1 MGDAEA
7 RVAELERQLA
17 EEVGRLQRLLELAAE
32 LNGTPN
38 LDDLLALIVEAG
50 KELLDAGMASL
61 LLVDEET
68 DELVFRVSQDV
79 AEVRMPATEGIAG
92 WVVQHRE
99 AAIVEDPANDERFSK
114 RVGEEAGTETR
125 NLVAAP
131 LLSKGGCVGVLEVM
145 NKAGGRPFDEH
156 DGATAKAL
164 AALAAVAVE
173 NAALYERLTAQ
184 LVEARLGGGNA
195 G

>member
-1 MGDAEA
+1 
-7 RVAELERQLA
+7 
-17 EEVGRLQRLLELAAE
+17 
-32 LNGTPN
+32 
-38 LDDLLALIVEAG
+38 
-50 KELLDAGMASL
+50 
-61 LLVDEET
+61 
-68 DELVFRVSQDV
+68 V

-145 NKAGGRPFDEH
+145 N
-156 DGATAKAL
+156 
-164 AALAAVAVE
+164 
-173 NAALYERLTAQ
+173 
-184 LVEARLGGGNA
+184 
-195 G
+195 